1 MSTTG
6 EVTSKDT
13 TEDVDVSFNLPEPPE
28 KPLDSDCC
36 GTGCTPCV
44 FDIYEEEMLKWRM
57 ECDRIRNGN
66 NVDKDIQAGDCGS
79 VLSTSEFRSFAL
91 DSISRLTKD
100 SCVYRFN
107 IPRNRKLG
115 LKIGQHLIMR

>member
-1 MSTTG
+1 MSTAE
-6 EVTSKDT
+6 EVSS
-13 TEDVDVSFNLPEPPE
+13 EEINYNVSVDLPEPPE

-44 FDIYEEEMLKWRM
+44 FDIYDEEMLRWKK
-57 ECDRIRNGN
+57 ECDRIRSGAT
-66 NVDKDIQAGDCGS
+66 DTDLQTGDDIQ

-91 DSISRLTKD
+91 DSIATLTRD
-100 SCVYRFN
+100 SCLYRFI
-107 IPRNRKLG
+107 IPGNRKLG

>member
-6 EVTSKDT
+6 EISSKDS
-13 TEDVDVSFNLPEPPE
+13 TEDVSFELPEPPE

-44 FDIYEEEMLKWRM
+44 FDIYDEEMLRWRM
-57 ECDRIRNGN
+57 ECDRIRSEETL
-66 NVDKDIQAGDCGS
+66 DRYIQTGDCS
-79 VLSTSEFRSFAL
+79 QVLSTSEFRPFAL
-91 DSISRLTKD
+91 ESITRLTGD
-100 SCVYRFN
+100 SCVYRFH
-107 IPRNRKLG
+107 IPGNRKLG